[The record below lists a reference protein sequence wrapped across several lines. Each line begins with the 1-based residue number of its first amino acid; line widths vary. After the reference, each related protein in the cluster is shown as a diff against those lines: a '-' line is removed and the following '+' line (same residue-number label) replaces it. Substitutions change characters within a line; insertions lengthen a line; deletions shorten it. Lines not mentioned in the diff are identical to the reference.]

1 MIPFKV
7 DLNNRTAVITGGAGV
22 LGSVFAKAMAEC
34 GAKVAILD
42 LRKDAADVI
51 AREIVG
57 NGHVSAGFECN
68 VLDLDSLYS
77 ARDALVS
84 AFGRPDIL
92 INGAG
97 GNHPGGTT
105 TKDHFDVGDM
115 ENESVRTFYDLE
127 PESVQ
132 SVFNLNF
139 IGTLLPTQVFS
150 KEMLNSAKPTILN
163 ISSMS
168 AFTPLTRVPA
178 YSSAKAAISN
188 FTQWLAVHFSKQG
201 IRVNAIAPGFF
212 ISDQN
217 RALLLNKDGSHTER
231 AEKILKNTPMGRFG
245 VPEELVGTL
254 LWLLDENSSGFVNG
268 AVIPVDGGFSAYSG
282 V

>member
-1 MIPFKV
+1 MIPFKI
-7 DLNNRTAVITGGAGV
+7 DLTDKTAVITGGAGV
-22 LGSVFAKAMAEC
+22 LGRVFAKAVAAC

-42 LRKDAADVI
+42 VRGDAAEGVAAD
-51 AREIVG
+51 IVQD
-57 NGHVSAGFECN
+57 GHVAAGFECN
-68 VLDLDSLYS
+68 VLNLDSLCS
-77 ARDALVS
+77 ARDAVLS
-84 AFGRPDIL
+84 AYGKPDIL

-97 GNHPGGTT
+97 GNHPRGTT
-105 TKDHFDVGDM
+105 TKDFFTIGDL

-132 SVFNLNF
+132 FVFNLNF

-150 KEMLNSAKPTILN
+150 KAMLNRTGPTILN
-163 ISSMS
+163 ISSMA

-178 YSSAKAAISN
+178 YSGAKAAISN

-217 RALLLNKDGSHTER
+217 RTLLLNEDGSYTER
-231 AEKILKNTPMGRFG
+231 AQKILQNTPMERFG